1 MGFKVEDNSNIKEK
15 LRSLLVQLHD
25 WEKTNTNVPGVKIIK
40 IPSKNEIP
48 ERLGIEINPV
58 DASGRL
64 IKKTGQIVLT
74 NEELFTKY
82 VELLNHPKIQ
92 ELMHEIEFLRQEMQ
106 EQTQDKSGVIF
117 EL

>member
-1 MGFKVEDNSNIKEK
+1 MEDNSNIKEK
-15 LRSLLVQLHD
+15 LRSLLDQLQD

-64 IKKTGQIVLT
+64 IKKTGHIVLT
-74 NEELFTKY
+74 NEELFIKY
-82 VELLNHPKIQ
+82 AELFDHPKIQ